1 MQFTNQ
7 TQIGPVT
14 LGSYPSSQRLAVFFS
29 NASDGDDYFD
39 DESGHLYARA
49 GDFLRQRITTKSG
62 GEWVTLTDPIAS
74 AQPAQIFTHPPEVIK
89 DRVDQMPTA
98 RLTPIE
104 GGKTLELKTPE
115 GITESTT
122 NSVHPE
128 NFKHSIL
135 EDGKL
140 RPLTPEEY
148 ALANGLVAGWI
159 PSIKDH
165 VDTVTAQ
172 TLKPDFP
179 HTTVAQAGATD
190 PATLAL
196 IDAVIEICAEAV
208 EESGGDNEDYH
219 ADAVRQVRN
228 KKAFPTRSWRCFH
241 CDELFLDEE
250 KARLHFGASEMREP
264 ICHMTP
270 EQIREMEKELDSYRD
285 EDTALHRQIMS
296 LRADHST
303 ALRAEEEKGYAR
315 GLRDARMEGIEPI
328 ARETAQLIS
337 QGIIAMCKAAIEDSK
352 EDELSKDEHMV
363 LAWLAKEDSSAL
375 GECQGETLHKLIAR
389 GFAAIEGDRVYATDA
404 GLAWLKQS
412 EEQIDFNSGPVRDKR
427 VDRANEQL
435 ASVNA
440 PGMYSYTRMG
450 MVTQI
455 DGSKAIESAR
465 QAPIDAYMKGY
476 EDCVTALRSSGNH
489 AAADNLCKRVLRV
502 KERAEQLY
510 GRG

>member
-1 MQFTNQ
+1 MHYTNQ

-14 LGSYPSSQRLAVFFS
+14 LGSYPSAQRLAVFFS

-39 DESGHLYARA
+39 DVGGHWYRRA
-49 GDFLRQRITTKSG
+49 GDFLQQRMGIKG
-62 GEWVTLTDPIAS
+62 VWEWVSLTDPIAS
-74 AQPAQIFTHPPEVIK
+74 AQPAQIFTHAPEVIK

-115 GITESTT
+115 GITKSTS
-122 NSVHPE
+122 NSVSPDNFRHAVTDPE
-128 NFKHSIL
+128 T
-135 EDGKL
+135 GKSRQL
-140 RPLTPEEY
+140 KPEEY
-148 ALANGLVAGWI
+148 FFAGMEI
-159 PSIKDH
+159 TKRATQMEATI
-165 VDTVTAQ
+165 TAQ
-172 TLKPDFP
+172 TMEPDFP
-179 HTTVAQAGATD
+179 HATIAQACAPD
-190 PATLAL
+190 PTTLAL
-196 IDAVIEICAEAV
+196 IDAVIEVCAEAV
-208 EESGGDNEDYH
+208 EEAGGDNEEVH

-228 KKAFPTRSWRCFH
+228 SKAFPTRSWRCFH
-241 CDELFLDEE
+241 CDELFLDEK
-250 KARLHFGASEMREP
+250 KALAHFGASEMREP

-270 EQIREMEKELDSYRD
+270 EQIREMEEELDGYRD
-285 EDTALHRQIMS
+285 EDTALHRQIASM
-296 LRADHST
+296 RADHAT
-303 ALRAEEEKGYAR
+303 ALRVEEEKGYAR

-404 GLAWLKQS
+404 GLAWLKRS

-465 QAPIDAYMKGY
+465 QTPIDAYMKGY